1 MSVSPGFLAPDA
13 FAFAFPHAINLA
25 EAGGKIDDKRIGHSC
40 KQAGLRMVVN
50 VSNSRIPFLLG
61 NDAYKP

>member
-25 EAGGKIDDKRIGHSC
+25 EAGRKIDDKRIGLFF
-40 KQAGLRMVVN
+40 QQVGLSIV
-50 VSNSRIPFLLG
+50 
-61 NDAYKP
+61 D